1 MEVGFF
7 GLGKLGLAAALSIES
22 RGHRVCGFDPAPE
35 VAAILAA
42 RRVPYREE
50 GVDEALAG
58 SRLELVPEA
67 EVVRRC
73 GLVFVAI
80 QTPHAP
86 DYEGVTRMPA
96 EPADF
101 DYSHLCRGL
110 TRLFEEIERQGRP
123 RVAAIVSTVLPGT
136 LRRLVLPLA
145 GRHARVC
152 YNPSFI
158 AMGTALWD
166 FARPEFVLVGADD
179 GEAADAVAAFHRTL
193 HDAPVHRT
201 GIESAELVKVL
212 YNTYISTKIA
222 FANTAME
229 LCHGTPG
236 ADVDAVLGGLALG
249 SRRIVSSSYLSGGMG
264 DGGGCHPRDNMAL
277 RHLSRRLGLS
287 YDWFDAVMS
296 QRERQ
301 TDWLASLVEKHAAG
315 RAVWILG
322 KAFKAGSNLTA
333 GSPALLLRSVLGER
347 GLRAGMWDPHVP
359 GGEAPPGGVPLC
371 YFIGTRHPEFRSF
384 AFNPGSVV
392 LDPWRYVPPRP
403 GVELVPIGV
412 GPRLEGTGG

>member
-7 GLGKLGLAAALSIES
+7 GLGKLGLATALSVEA
-22 RGHRVCGFDPAPE
+22 RGHRVCGFDPSPE
-35 VAAILAA
+35 VAANLAA

-50 GVDEALAG
+50 GVDAALAC
-58 SRLELVPEA
+58 SRLELVTEA

-73 GLVFVAI
+73 GIVFVAI

-86 DYEGVTRMPA
+86 GYEGVTRMPA

-110 TRLFEEIERQGRP
+110 ARVFAEIESLGRP
-123 RVAAIVSTVLPGT
+123 RVVAVVSTVLPGT

-145 GRHARVC
+145 GKNARVC
-152 YNPSFI
+152 YNPSFV
-158 AMGTALWD
+158 AMGTALRD
-166 FARPEFVLVGADD
+166 LSRPEFVLVGADD
-179 GEAADAVAAFHRTL
+179 AGAADAVEAFHRTL
-193 HDAPVHRT
+193 HDAPVHRA
-201 GIESAELVKVL
+201 GIESAELAKVL

-236 ADVDAVLGGLALG
+236 ADVDAVLGALALG
-249 SRRIVSSSYLSGGMG
+249 SRRIVSPSYLSGGMG

-277 RHLSRRLGLS
+277 RHLSRRLSLS

-315 RAVWILG
+315 RPVWILG
-322 KAFKAGSNLTA
+322 QAFKAGSDLTA
-333 GSPALLLRSVLGER
+333 GSPALLLRGLLEER
-347 GLRAGMWDPHVP
+347 GVRAGMWDPHVP
-359 GGEAPPGGVPLC
+359 GGEAPPVGVPLC
-371 YFIGTRHPEFRSF
+371 YFIGTRHPEFRVF

-392 LDPWRYVPPRP
+392 LDPWRYLPPRP

-412 GPRLEGTGG
+412 GPRVEGTGG